1 MCRALVGRHCD
12 CARVHVCQVSLPET
26 SYLTA
31 IVKTIRK
38 WQRAAKAAI
47 ARKPIPIVTLKYV
60 RDADAVAWLSSA
72 CLFVPV
78 CACLCVS
85 VCHQGLGE

>member
-1 MCRALVGRHCD
+1 MCRALVGRQCD
-12 CARVHVCQVSLPET
+12 GARVHVCQVSLPET

-47 ARKPIPIVTLKYV
+47 ARKPIPIATLKYV
-60 RDADAVAWLSSA
+60 RDADAVAWPPLLNMS
-72 CLFVPV
+72 VPV
-78 CACLCVS
+78 CVCVCVS
-85 VCHQGLGE
+85 PGTW